1 MKPLSVHMPSEY
13 VEDEEPS
20 PAFPQTSLIR
30 RDRDDEES
38 HYGNNT
44 RVNPPEPPTK
54 ACLIGLTIFV
64 CLLVLL
70 AVLIAIWGFR
80 PVAPAA
86 GDAAM
91 QAEGKQVDASAN
103 GGATSGGSG
112 SARSTGGNGQAPPP
126 DPPLHDYKA
135 ALNLCLDFFDAQKS
149 GDLGLTPHPPWRNS
163 SHVQDGSAWTGC
175 SWWTWAGAVPGL
187 TSPPHPSTLPPSL
200 YFPLSLRSSPELE
213 TRGLKQRAVD
223 LLKWGVDWL
232 LMADLGRGCVV
243 AQVGDSAAQ
252 NSCWQRPEDDSTA
265 RPVYTVVGANGPGAA
280 VLADMAAAFAA
291 GEIFCA
297 RGSVCAS

>member
-80 PVAPAA
+80 PAAPAA

-112 SARSTGGNGQAPPP
+112 SAGSTGGNGQAPPP

-149 GDLGLTPHPPWRNS
+149 GDLGL
-163 SHVQDGSAWTGC
+163 
-175 SWWTWAGAVPGL
+175 
-187 TSPPHPSTLPPSL
+187 
-200 YFPLSLRSSPELE
+200 PELE